1 MTDSDRLEKKND
13 GSIFVPKRV
22 DENISGK
29 ASKNGPNR
37 KRIGREFLYIHL

>member
-1 MTDSDRLEKKND
+1 MTDGNRLENKND

-22 DENISGK
+22 NENISGK
-29 ASKNGPNR
+29 ASENGPNR